1 MIRGKKMNFTVR
13 RGVDKLGRIVIPKS
27 MRDYYGIECGED
39 VVLVPTEEGV
49 LVIKLTESEEQI
61 LTAAKRAKIRNN

>member
-1 MIRGKKMNFTVR
+1 MNFTVR

-27 MRDYYGIECGED
+27 MRDYYGIECGEN